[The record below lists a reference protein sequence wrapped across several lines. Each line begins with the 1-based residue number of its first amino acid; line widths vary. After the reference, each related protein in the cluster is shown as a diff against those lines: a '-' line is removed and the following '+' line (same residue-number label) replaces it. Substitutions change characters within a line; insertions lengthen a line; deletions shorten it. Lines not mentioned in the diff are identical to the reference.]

1 MQTLPNIDI
10 NINVGNSLISRLDFK
25 VGQEVNIGKQL
36 DIDSRRNIV
45 KKYKESVKKYIVEN
59 DKNEKNKIKE
69 IINDFN
75 EFYIHPKVQKSLF
88 EDLDKEK
95 ELERDLYEN
104 SLEWALQYPEIINEK
119 NEFLGFDCI
128 IGNPPYIQLQSM
140 GDESMKLQKMNYE
153 VYTKTGDIYC
163 LFFEL
168 AKKLVKKDGIIA
180 YITSNKWMRAGYGEN
195 LRKFL
200 NNMLNP
206 ILLVDFGGIK
216 IFDEATVDTNILI
229 LENSK
234 NNKNTFACN
243 VKENCINNLEDYIE
257 HNKKIVQFDD
267 NKTWVIIS
275 DIERSIKEKIEQ
287 YGTKLSEWDISINY
301 GIKTGYNE
309 AFIIDEETKNKLICE
324 DPKSAEIIRP
334 ILRGRDIKRYSY
346 DFQNLWLIYIPWH
359 FPLQSDKTIKGA
371 SKIAEKE
378 FMNKYPAIYNHLL
391 ARKEQLKNRNK
402 SETGIRYE
410 WYALQRYGSEYSD
423 DFYKQKIVYPE
434 TTQGAY
440 FCLDENQYFIDKTCF
455 MITGDNLKFLLGNL
469 SSSLFEFAYKHI
481 YSSIELGK
489 SAYQYNKHA
498 FVLLPIINPSFVSLN
513 DKKNIENLV
522 ELLLES
528 NKKDK
533 YLMDLDNLIY
543 KLYNISNEEI
553 EFINS
558 HK

>member
-1 MQTLPNIDI
+1 
-10 NINVGNSLISRLDFK
+10 
-25 VGQEVNIGKQL
+25 
-36 DIDSRRNIV
+36 
-45 KKYKESVKKYIVEN
+45 
-59 DKNEKNKIKE
+59 
-69 IINDFN
+69 
-75 EFYIHPKVQKSLF
+75 
-88 EDLDKEK
+88 
-95 ELERDLYEN
+95 
-104 SLEWALQYPEIINEK
+104 
-119 NEFLGFDCI
+119 
-128 IGNPPYIQLQSM
+128 M

-346 DFQNLWLIYIPWH
+346 DFQNLWLIDMPCGFTNKNKDINENAEEW
-359 FPLQSDKTIKGA
+359 IKSQYESIYKFLIKKENELVLTR
-371 SKIAEKE
+371 SK
-378 FMNKYPAIYNHLL
+378 
-391 ARKEQLKNRNK
+391 K
-402 SETGIRYE
+402 SKGLYKRDDQGDYWWELRSCNYM
-410 WYALQRYGSEYSD
+410 D